1 MANRSRTGK
10 GKGGF
15 ASSRTKRV
23 RKYEQYLK
31 YCNRRKT
38 QDSKYKAE

>member
-1 MANRSRTGK
+1 MANCSRAGK

-15 ASSRTKRV
+15 ASSRTKRA
-23 RKYEQYLK
+23 RKHGEYVK

-38 QDSKYKAE
+38 QDSKYKAV